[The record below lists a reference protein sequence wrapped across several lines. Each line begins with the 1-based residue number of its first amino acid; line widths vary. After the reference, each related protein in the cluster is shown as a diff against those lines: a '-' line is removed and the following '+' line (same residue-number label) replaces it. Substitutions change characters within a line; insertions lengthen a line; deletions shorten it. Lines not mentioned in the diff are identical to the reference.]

1 MAQVVVTRTYV
12 TGNSLTASN
21 YNDDRTEIIAGINS
35 INNSQV
41 ASNAAIAESKFSF
54 DTSAGHDH
62 DGTDSKKVLATS
74 LGITGL
80 TASQFLRVNSGGT
93 AVESAVVQTTV
104 LGVSGL
110 SAGQVLKVNSGG
122 TAVEGGGAGR
132 AFTWGIRDTVSV
144 ADEQGM
150 KYIVPQGFTCNK
162 LWYKLDSGTATIRI
176 QRDTTNVVSSAS
188 VTSSVGS
195 TTSFDSATLTAGEVL
210 TLDVTVVSSASGL
223 FVVLECT
230 QT

>member
-1 MAQVVVTRTYV
+1 MSTVTKTRTYV
-12 TGNSLTASN
+12 TGNSLTADN
-21 YNDDRTEIIAGINS
+21 YNDDRDEVIAGVNS
-35 INNSQV
+35 INNSQI
-41 ASNAAIAESKFSF
+41 ASNAAIAESKLAF

-62 DGTDSKKVLATS
+62 DGTDSKKVLATNLS
-74 LGITGL
+74 VSGL
-80 TASQFLRVNSGGT
+80 TASQFLRVNSGGA
-93 AVESAVVQTTV
+93 AVESAVVQVTS

-110 SAGQVLKVNSGG
+110 TAGQVLKVNSGG

-132 AFTWGIRDTVSV
+132 AFTWGVRDTISA

-150 KYIVPQGFTCNK
+150 KYISPQSFTVNK

-176 QRDTTNVVSSAS
+176 QKNTTDIVNSVS

-195 TTSFDSATLTAGEVL
+195 TTSFSSSTISAGEVI
-210 TLDVTVVSSASGL
+210 TLDVTAASGSGL
-223 FVVLECT
+223 FVVMEVT